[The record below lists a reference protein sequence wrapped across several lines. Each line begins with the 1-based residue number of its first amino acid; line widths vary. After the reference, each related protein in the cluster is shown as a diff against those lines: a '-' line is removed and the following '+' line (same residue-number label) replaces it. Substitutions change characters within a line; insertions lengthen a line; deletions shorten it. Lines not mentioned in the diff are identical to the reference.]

1 MLRRLL
7 LLAFLIAGFASFVL
21 TTQEKAAVAQLVGV
35 SQVAAS
41 KPSFSPNEVVTIT
54 VVATDDDG
62 TLTIS
67 ASKPGTKLTVTGCS
81 GVGTMVSGKCDG
93 AGMAAISGQN
103 TRDITVD
110 TVAIDADTNAEE
122 AFKVT
127 LTMIATCEA
136 ATAVTVEADQPENA
150 GPDNVTINCIP
161 PTPTPTPTSTSTPT
175 PTSTMTPVPP
185 TATPPPPPPPP
196 PPPTPI
202 NQVLS
207 SGIRPP
213 STGDAGLQ

>member
-1 MLRRLL
+1 MPRRLI
-7 LLAFLIAGFASFVL
+7 LLALLVAGLASFVL
-21 TTQEKAAVAQLVGV
+21 ATQDKAAVAQLVGV

-41 KPSFSPNEVVTIT
+41 KPSFAPNEVVTIT

-81 GVGTMVSGKCDG
+81 GVGTMVNGQCNG
-93 AGMAAISGQN
+93 GGMAAIDGQG
-103 TRDITVD
+103 TRDITVN
-110 TVAIDADTNAEE
+110 TEEIDADADAEE
-122 AFKVT
+122 TFKVT
-127 LTMIATCEA
+127 LTMVATCEA

-161 PTPTPTPTSTSTPT
+161 PTPTPTPTLTPT
-175 PTSTMTPVPP
+175 PTPTMTPVPP
-185 TATPPPPPPPP
+185 TSTPPAPPPPPPAPP
-196 PPPTPI
+196 APPT

-213 STGDAGLQ
+213 STGDAGLR